1 MLKDTEV
8 KAYVPVSDVERGR
21 RFYEGVLE
29 LKAVD
34 GNSEGVMFEC
44 ANHSQFFMYR
54 SPGAGTSK
62 ASCLFWDVD
71 DIEREIAELKTRGV
85 TFERYDEPGM
95 EMTSDIHEG
104 GGAKAAWF
112 KDPDGNIL
120 AIVQALS

>member
-1 MLKDTEV
+1 MLRDAEV

-21 RFYEGVLE
+21 QFYEGVLE

-54 SPGAGTSK
+54 SEGAGTSQ
-62 ASCLFWDVD
+62 ASTLFWDVAD
-71 DIEREIAELKTRGV
+71 VEKEIADLKSRGV
-85 TFERYDEPGM
+85 TFEHYDTPGM
-95 EMTSDIHEG
+95 EMTGDIHEG

-120 AIVQALS
+120 ALVQAV